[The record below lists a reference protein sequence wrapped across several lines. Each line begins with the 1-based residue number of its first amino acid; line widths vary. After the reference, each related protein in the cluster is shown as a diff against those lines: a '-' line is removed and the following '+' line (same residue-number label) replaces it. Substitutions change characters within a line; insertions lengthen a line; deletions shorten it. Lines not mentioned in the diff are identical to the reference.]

1 MEGRKGKQSFLFFR
15 GCTQEAGDDR
25 ERESQEFKFGV
36 GAMSLNLA
44 SDFGGSFPR

>member
-1 MEGRKGKQSFLFFR
+1 MEGRKGKQPFLFFR

-25 ERESQEFKFGV
+25 ERESQEFKFGI